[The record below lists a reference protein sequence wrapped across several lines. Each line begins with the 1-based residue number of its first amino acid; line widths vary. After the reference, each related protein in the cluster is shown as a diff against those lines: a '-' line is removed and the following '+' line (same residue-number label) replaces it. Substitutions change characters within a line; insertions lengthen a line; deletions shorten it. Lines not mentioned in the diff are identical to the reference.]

1 MAKRIPLVLLPGT
14 LCDERLWKY
23 QMESLADIADL
34 AVANIS
40 NHDTLTALAEEV
52 LSEAPQEFALA
63 GLSLGGMV
71 ALEIMR
77 IAPERVLK
85 LALLDTNPYP
95 PRPEQKD
102 TWNNFFKMID
112 NNQFMDITKKHLLP
126 VLIHPDKQDD
136 EATVLTIL
144 QMAEAIGEEAYVN
157 QLKAVMSREDQRRI
171 LSSVTCPVMIMV
183 GKDDVVCPV
192 PMSEYMASQIPHATL
207 EIIEDAG
214 HLITLEQPENVSQRL
229 KKWLLNTGAV
239 RNGNGL
245 VEKEPW

>member
-23 QMESLADIADL
+23 PMESLADIADMTVGNL
-34 AVANIS
+34 S
-40 NHDTLTALAEEV
+40 RHDTITALAEDV
-52 LSEAPQEFALA
+52 LSEAPDKFALA
-63 GLSLGGMV
+63 GLSLGGIV
-71 ALEIMR
+71 ALEITR

-102 TWNNFFKMID
+102 TWNTFFKMID

-126 VLIHPDKQDD
+126 VLIHPDKQND
-136 EATVLTIL
+136 EATVSTIL
-144 QMAEAIGEEAYVN
+144 RMAEAIGEEAYVN
-157 QLKAVMSREDQRRI
+157 QLKAVISREDQRSI
-171 LSSVTCPVMIMV
+171 LSSITCPVMIMV
-183 GKDDVVCPV
+183 GKEDVVCPV
-192 PMSEYMASQIPHATL
+192 PMSEYMASKISHATL

-229 KKWLLNTGAV
+229 KRWLLNTSAST
-239 RNGNGL
+239 
-245 VEKEPW
+245 